1 MENYRS
7 SNFAGQGVYEIVARG
22 HLDEQWSPWFEDLTI
37 TTGFGEVGTPI
48 TRFTG
53 PIIDQAALHGVL
65 GKIRDINMPLISV
78 NQDKHDSAAAEES
91 NAGDLNKHGNGVTSE
106 GDESAGDGFSNEN
119 TD

>member
-1 MENYRS
+1 MDDSRS
-7 SNFAGQGVYEIVARG
+7 SSFAGQGDYEIVVKG

-37 TTGFGEVGTPI
+37 TTGFGEDDAPI

-78 NQDKHDSAAAEES
+78 NQVEHGSTTTEES
-91 NAGDLNKHGNGVTSE
+91 NA
-106 GDESAGDGFSNEN
+106 
-119 TD
+119 